1 MENRTGSTQDAR
13 DSGPL
18 EHWFLLMDPAWA
30 PSEEDEPPPPEAVV
44 GLWPVEAGGRVGR
57 FRANPDYVP
66 ADEHSPTD
74 PLDAVLRLVLHG
86 GAEAEHVQL
95 MLRDCLFDVAMN
107 GDGKPLV
114 VRSPDDVACVVVA
127 TAEPHRRRVSSPQ
140 WRRID
145 LDELVMLLAD
155 GVDVLFNPGGPASVR
170 LTGDFLRETFMMS
183 DDEVSA
189 VHDRF
194 RRESGVRVAPWGPG
208 EDETPAAQGS
218 AATAAP
224 RFSAAAQASAVTA
237 APPFSV
243 EAAAQGSAAT
253 AAPQFSTETEAP
265 AAPDARRQ

>member
-1 MENRTGSTQDAR
+1 MENMTDTTEDTG

-18 EHWFLLMDPAWA
+18 ENWFLLMDPAWA
-30 PSEEDEPPPPEAVV
+30 PSEEDELPPAEAVV
-44 GLWPVEAGGRVGR
+44 GLWPVEADGRVGR

-86 GAEAEHVQL
+86 GAEVEHIQL
-95 MLRDCLFDVAMN
+95 MLRDCLFDIAMN

-114 VRSPDDVACVVVA
+114 VQSPDDIACVVVA

-170 LTGDFLRETFMMS
+170 LTGDFMRETFMMS

-189 VHDRF
+189 VHERF
-194 RRESGVRVAPWGPG
+194 RQESGVRVVPWGPG
-208 EDETPAAQGS
+208 QDETPAAQDS
-218 AATAAP
+218 AAP
-224 RFSAAAQASAVTA
+224 R
-237 APPFSV
+237 
-243 EAAAQGSAAT
+243 
-253 AAPQFSTETEAP
+253 FSTETEAP
-265 AAPDARRQ
+265 TAPEARRS